1 MLDRRCYVVACWLA
15 AVAPQPGQAQDLHP
29 GIIGRDD
36 RVRVEPEGAPWD
48 AVGQLNIG
56 GYRRS
61 GRCSGTLVAPDLV
74 VTAAHCV
81 MDPWTKMPVALKDI
95 HFLTGVRGGEHKG
108 HAKAKCLKFPR
119 DYAFTPPE
127 KINPSLPSQQV
138 PIEALFTDAVAV
150 VLDEKLTVAPVPL
163 AEEPRAEPGLTLVHA
178 AYPADRRFALTA
190 HFGCQLLRGDLTGPL
205 WFVDCDTH
213 PASSGGPILLEQGG
227 QLKLV
232 AVMAATGER
241 LSNSAVPIT
250 VWRDIAQDS
259 SCP

>member
-1 MLDRRCYVVACWLA
+1 MASWQRLASTPVLVAA
-15 AVAPQPGQAQDLHP
+15 AIWPATAQDLHP

-36 RVRVEPEGAPWD
+36 RVRVEQDGMPWD
-48 AVGQLNIG
+48 AIGQVNVS

-61 GRCSGTLVAPDLV
+61 GRCTGTLVAPDLV
-74 VTAAHCV
+74 MTAAHCV
-81 MDPWTKMPVALKDI
+81 LDPWTKKPYALKDI
-95 HFLTGVRGGEHKG
+95 HFLTGVRGSEHKG
-108 HAKAKCLKFPR
+108 HATAKCLKFPR
-119 DYAFTPPE
+119 GFTFTPPE
-127 KINPSLPSQQV
+127 TINPSLPSQQV

-150 VLDEKLTVAPVPL
+150 VLDEKLTVAPVSL
-163 AEEPRAEPGLTLVHA
+163 ADDPRAEPGLPLVHA

-190 HFGCQLLRGDLTGPL
+190 HFDCQFLRGDLTGPL

-213 PASSGGPILLEQGG
+213 PASSGGPVLLDEGG

-232 AVMAATGER
+232 AVMVATGER
-241 LSNSAVPIT
+241 LSNSAVPIP